1 MNTKLYVGNLS
12 FQSSEGELQD
22 LFAQYGKVV
31 SAEILMDKM
40 TNRSR
45 GFGFVTME
53 SKEEAQNAIQALN
66 GKNLNGRD
74 LTVNEARPREERG
87 PRNNNN
93 GGNRRRFANNGSGNR
108 W

>member
-1 MNTKLYVGNLS
+1 
-12 FQSSEGELQD
+12 
-22 LFAQYGKVV
+22 
-31 SAEILMDKM
+31 
-40 TNRSR
+40 
-45 GFGFVTME
+45 
-53 SKEEAQNAIQALN
+53 
-66 GKNLNGRD
+66 